1 MRLLPKMLFMFL
13 KFSMNLKKKKKEE
26 VKVMKDSIR
35 KSLINLQEKA
45 DELSKQ
51 LADPTI
57 TSDISKLTSLNKEF
71 SEIKDVVENWL
82 EYQKIETTILDL
94 EKLLK
99 DEEMKDMA
107 QEEKTD
113 CESRLE
119 KLESEIMVQL
129 LPKDKDD
136 ARNSFLELRAG
147 AGGDEAAI
155 FVGDLYRMFSRYA
168 ERNNWKTEKIKEVVS
183 GPGGFKEVVIKIIG
197 NDSYGKLKFE
207 SGVHRVQR
215 VPLTE
220 SQGRIHTSTA
230 TVAIMPEMDDI
241 EEKDLDM
248 SEIRVDTYR
257 ASGAGGQH
265 VNKTDSA
272 VRLTHEP
279 SGIVVEC
286 QDDRSQ
292 HKNKAKALALLSA
305 KIYDVEKQKA
315 EQEKASERKSLVGT
329 GDRSEKIRTYNFPQ
343 GRITDHRLKLTLY
356 NIENFL
362 DGDIDEMIDSLKAQS
377 NAEKLLEIQES

>member
-1 MRLLPKMLFMFL
+1 M
-13 KFSMNLKKKKKEE
+13 KE
-26 VKVMKDSIR
+26 SIR
-35 KSLINLQEKA
+35 KSLINLQQKA
-45 DELSKQ
+45 DELSKK

-57 TSDISKLTSLNKEF
+57 TSDISKLASVNKEF
-71 SEIKDVVENWL
+71 AGIKDVVQNWT
-82 EYQKIETTILDL
+82 EYQDIEGTVAELDN
-94 EKLLK
+94 LLK
-99 DEEMKDMA
+99 DEDMKDMA
-107 QEEKTD
+107 QEEKLE
-113 CESRLE
+113 CEE
-119 KLESEIMVQL
+119 KLQVIEAEIMVQL

-136 ARNSFLELRAG
+136 KRNSFLELRAG

-168 ERNNWKTEKIKEVVS
+168 ERNRWKTEKIKEVVS
-183 GPGGFKEVVIKIIG
+183 GPGGYKEVVLKIIG
-197 NDSYGKLKFE
+197 SDSYGKLKFE

-279 SGIVVEC
+279 TGIVVEC
-286 QDDRSQ
+286 QEDRSQ

-305 KIYDVEKQKA
+305 KIYDVEKQKV

-362 DGDIDEMIDSLKAQS
+362 DGDIDEMLDSLKAQS

>member
-1 MRLLPKMLFMFL
+1 
-13 KFSMNLKKKKKEE
+13 
-26 VKVMKDSIR
+26 MKQAIRDSLDSIQ
-35 KSLINLQEKA
+35 KKA
-45 DELSKQ
+45 DDLSAK
-51 LADPTI
+51 LSDPKL
-57 TSDISKLTSLNKEF
+57 TSDINQLTKLNKEY
-71 SEIKDVVENWL
+71 SEIKDVVENWNRYQEL
-82 EYQKIETTILDL
+82 EASIEDLDTL
-94 EKLLK
+94 VK
-99 DEEMKDMA
+99 DEEMKSLA
-107 QEEKTD
+107 LEEKD
-113 CESRLE
+113 QNEKELE
-119 KLESEIMVQL
+119 KIEAEIMIQL

-136 ARNSFLELRAG
+136 ERNSFVELRAG

-155 FVGDLYRMFSRYA
+155 FVGDLYRMYGRFA
-168 ERNNWKTEKIKEVVS
+168 ERNKWKVEKIKEIPS
-183 GPGGFKEVVIKIIG
+183 GTGGFKEIVIKVIG
-197 NDSYGKLKFE
+197 TDTYGNLKFE

-230 TVAIMPEMDDI
+230 TVAVLPEIDDV

-272 VRLTHEP
+272 VRLTHLP

-292 HKNKAKALALLSA
+292 HKNKAKALGLLSS
-305 KIYDVEKQKA
+305 KIYDIEKQKI

-356 NIENFL
+356 NIDSFI
-362 DGDIDEMIDSLKAQS
+362 DGDIDEMLSSLKTQS
-377 NAEKLLEIQES
+377 NAEKLLEIENK

>member
-1 MRLLPKMLFMFL
+1 MRFMFL
-13 KFSMNLKKKKKEE
+13 KFWINPFHQKKETI
-26 VKVMKDSIR
+26 KDMKDSIR
-35 KSLINLQEKA
+35 SSLASLQEKA
-45 DELSKQ
+45 NSLSNK
-51 LADPTI
+51 LADPSV
-57 TSDISKLTSLNKEF
+57 TSDISKLTTLNKEF
-71 SEIKDVVENWL
+71 AEIKDVVENWS
-82 EYQKIETTILDL
+82 EYQKTEQTLADL
-94 EKLLK
+94 ENLLND
-99 DEEMKDMA
+99 DEMRDMA
-107 QEEKTD
+107 TEEKSN
-113 CESRLE
+113 CEERLMQ
-119 KLESEIMVQL
+119 LESEIMIQL

-136 ARNSFLELRAG
+136 SRNSFLELRAG
-147 AGGDEAAI
+147 AGGDEASI

-168 ERNNWKTEKIKEVVS
+168 ERSNWKTEKIKEVVS
-183 GPGGFKEVVIKIIG
+183 GPGGFKEVIIKIIG
-197 NDSYGKLKFE
+197 NDSYGKLRFE

-230 TVAIMPEMDDI
+230 TVAVMPELDDI
-241 EEKDLDM
+241 QEKDLDM

-272 VRLTHEP
+272 VRLTHIP

-305 KIYDVEKQKA
+305 KIYDVEKQKI
-315 EQEKASERKSLVGT
+315 EQKKASERKSLVGS

-362 DGDIDEMIDSLKAQS
+362 DGDIDEMLDSLKAQS
-377 NAEKLLEIQES
+377 NAEKLLEIQDG

>member
-1 MRLLPKMLFMFL
+1 
-13 KFSMNLKKKKKEE
+13 
-26 VKVMKDSIR
+26 MKQAIRDSLDSIQ
-35 KSLINLQEKA
+35 KKA
-45 DELSKQ
+45 DDLSAK
-51 LADPTI
+51 LSDPKL
-57 TSDISKLTSLNKEF
+57 TSDINQLTKLNKEY
-71 SEIKDVVENWL
+71 SEIKDVVENWNRYQEL
-82 EYQKIETTILDL
+82 EASIKDL
-94 EKLLK
+94 NTLIK
-99 DEEMKDMA
+99 DEEMKSLA
-107 QEEKTD
+107 LEEKD
-113 CESRLE
+113 QNEKELE
-119 KLESEIMVQL
+119 KIEAEIMIQL

-136 ARNSFLELRAG
+136 ERNSFVELRAG

-155 FVGDLYRMFSRYA
+155 FVGDLYRMYGRFA
-168 ERNNWKTEKIKEVVS
+168 ERNKWKVEKIKEIPS
-183 GPGGFKEVVIKIIG
+183 GTGGFKEIVIKLIWTDTYG
-197 NDSYGKLKFE
+197 NLKFD

-230 TVAIMPEMDDI
+230 TVAVLPEIDDV

-272 VRLTHEP
+272 VRLTHLP

-292 HKNKAKALALLSA
+292 HKNKAKALGLLSS
-305 KIYDVEKQKA
+305 KIYDIEKQKI

-356 NIENFL
+356 NIDSFI
-362 DGDIDEMIDSLKAQS
+362 DGDIDEMLSSLKAQS
-377 NAEKLLEIQES
+377 NAEKLLEIENK

>member
-1 MRLLPKMLFMFL
+1 MKQGIRDSL
-13 KFSMNLKKKKKEE
+13 NNIQKKS
-26 VKVMKDSIR
+26 D
-35 KSLINLQEKA
+35 
-45 DELSKQ
+45 DLSTK
-51 LADPTI
+51 LSDPNI
-57 TSDISKLTSLNKEF
+57 TSDINQLTKLNKEY
-71 SEIKDVVENWL
+71 SEIKDVVENWIRYQEL
-82 EYQKIETTILDL
+82 EQSIEDLDSL
-94 EKLLK
+94 VN
-99 DEEMKDMA
+99 DEEMKA
-107 QEEKTD
+107 LALEEKNQH
-113 CESRLE
+113 E
-119 KLESEIMVQL
+119 KELQEIEGEIMIQL

-136 ARNSFLELRAG
+136 QRNSFVELRAG

-155 FVGDLYRMFSRYA
+155 FVGDLYRMYGRFA
-168 ERNNWKTEKIKEVVS
+168 ERNKWKVEKIKEIPL
-183 GPGGFKEVVIKIIG
+183 GTGGFKEIVIKVIG
-197 NDSYGKLKFE
+197 TESYGSLKFE

-230 TVAIMPEMDDI
+230 TVAVLPEIDDI

-272 VRLTHEP
+272 VRLTHLP
-279 SGIVVEC
+279 TGIVVEC

-292 HKNKAKALALLSA
+292 HKNKAKALGLMSS
-305 KIYDVEKQKA
+305 KIYDIEKQKL

-329 GDRSEKIRTYNFPQ
+329 GDRSEKIRTYNYPQ

-356 NIENFL
+356 NIDNFI
-362 DGDIDEMIDSLKAQS
+362 DGEIDEMVSSLKAQS
-377 NAEKLLEIQES
+377 NAEKLLEIENK

>member
-1 MRLLPKMLFMFL
+1 
-13 KFSMNLKKKKKEE
+13 
-26 VKVMKDSIR
+26 MKDSIR
-35 KSLINLQEKA
+35 KSLTSLQEKA
-45 DELSKQ
+45 EELSQK
-51 LADPTI
+51 LSDPSI

-71 SEIKDVVENWL
+71 SEIKDVVENWTN
-82 EYQKIETTILDL
+82 YQEIELTILDL

-107 QEEKTD
+107 QEEKLD
-113 CESRLE
+113 FENKLLE
-119 KLESEIMVQL
+119 LESEIMLQL

-136 ARNSFLELRAG
+136 SRNSFLELRAG

-183 GPGGFKEVVIKIIG
+183 GPGGFKEVVMKIIG

-230 TVAIMPEMDDI
+230 TVAIMPELDDI

-286 QDDRSQ
+286 QEDRSQ

-305 KIYDVEKQKA
+305 KIYDVEKQKI
-315 EQEKASERKSLVGT
+315 EQEKATERKSLVGT
-329 GDRSEKIRTYNFPQ
+329 GDR
-343 GRITDHRLKLTLY
+343 L
-356 NIENFL
+356 
-362 DGDIDEMIDSLKAQS
+362 SL
-377 NAEKLLEIQES
+377 IHI

>member
-1 MRLLPKMLFMFL
+1 L
-13 KFSMNLKKKKKEE
+13 KET
-26 VKVMKDSIR
+26 IR
-35 KSLINLQEKA
+35 KSLDNLQSKA
-45 DELSKQ
+45 EDIGSQLS
-51 LADPTI
+51 DPAI
-57 TSDISKLTSLNKEF
+57 TSDISRLTALNKEF
-71 SEIKDVVENWL
+71 SEIKEVVANWSEFQKL
-82 EYQKIETTILDL
+82 ESTINDL
-94 EKLLK
+94 EKLIK
-99 DEEMKDMA
+99 DEEMREIA
-107 QEEKTD
+107 AEEKVE
-113 CESRLE
+113 CENKLKVLE
-119 KLESEIMVQL
+119 EEIMIQL

-136 ARNSFLELRAG
+136 SRNSFLELRAG

-155 FVGDLYRMFSRYA
+155 FVGDLYRMFSRFA
-168 ERNNWKTEKIKEVVS
+168 ERSNWKTEKIKEIVS

-197 NDSYGKLKFE
+197 DDSYGKLKFE

-215 VPLTE
+215 VPETE

-230 TVAIMPEMDDI
+230 TVAVMPELDDI

-248 SEIRVDTYR
+248 SDIRVDTFR

-272 VRLTHEP
+272 VRLTHLP

-305 KIYDVEKQKA
+305 KIYDVEKQKLEK
-315 EQEKASERKSLVGT
+315 EQASERKSLVGT

-362 DGDIDEMIDSLKAQS
+362 DGDLTEMIDSLKAQS
-377 NAEKLLEIQES
+377 NAEKLLQIQEE

>member
-1 MRLLPKMLFMFL
+1 M
-13 KFSMNLKKKKKEE
+13 KET
-26 VKVMKDSIR
+26 IR
-35 KSLINLQEKA
+35 KSLDNLQSKA
-45 DELSKQ
+45 EDIGSQLS
-51 LADPTI
+51 DPAI
-57 TSDISKLTSLNKEF
+57 TSDISRLTALNKEF
-71 SEIKDVVENWL
+71 SEIKEVVANWSEFQKL
-82 EYQKIETTILDL
+82 ESTINDL
-94 EKLLK
+94 EKLIK
-99 DEEMKDMA
+99 DEEMKEIA
-107 QEEKTD
+107 AEEKVE
-113 CESRLE
+113 CENKLKVLE
-119 KLESEIMVQL
+119 EEIMIQL

-136 ARNSFLELRAG
+136 SRNSFLELRAG

-155 FVGDLYRMFSRYA
+155 FVGDLYRMFSRFA
-168 ERNNWKTEKIKEVVS
+168 ERSNWKTEKIKEIVS

-197 NDSYGKLKFE
+197 DDSYGKLKFE

-215 VPLTE
+215 VPETE

-230 TVAIMPEMDDI
+230 TVAVMPELDDI

-248 SEIRVDTYR
+248 SDIRVDTFR

-272 VRLTHEP
+272 VRLTHLP

-305 KIYDVEKQKA
+305 KIYDVEKQKLEK
-315 EQEKASERKSLVGT
+315 EQASERKSLVGT

-362 DGDIDEMIDSLKAQS
+362 DGDLTEMIDSLKAQS
-377 NAEKLLEIQES
+377 NAEKLLQIQEE

>member
-1 MRLLPKMLFMFL
+1 MKQGIRDSLD
-13 KFSMNLKKKKKEE
+13 NIQKKSN
-26 VKVMKDSIR
+26 D
-35 KSLINLQEKA
+35 
-45 DELSKQ
+45 LSTK
-51 LADPTI
+51 LSDPNI
-57 TSDISKLTSLNKEF
+57 TSDINQLTKLNKEY
-71 SEIKDVVENWL
+71 SEIKDVVENWIRYQEL
-82 EYQKIETTILDL
+82 EQSIEDLDSL
-94 EKLLK
+94 VN
-99 DEEMKDMA
+99 DEEMKILA
-107 QEEKTD
+107 LEEKNQN
-113 CESRLE
+113 E
-119 KLESEIMVQL
+119 KELQKIEGEIMIQL

-136 ARNSFLELRAG
+136 ERNSFVELRAG

-155 FVGDLYRMFSRYA
+155 FVGDLYRMYGRFA
-168 ERNNWKTEKIKEVVS
+168 ERSKWKVEKIKEIPQ
-183 GPGGFKEVVIKIIG
+183 GTGGFKEIVIKVIG
-197 NDSYGKLKFE
+197 TDSYGSLKFE

-230 TVAIMPEMDDI
+230 TVAVLPEIDDI

-272 VRLTHEP
+272 VRLTHLP

-292 HKNKAKALALLSA
+292 HKNKAKALGLLSS
-305 KIYDVEKQKA
+305 KIYDIEKQKL
-315 EQEKASERKSLVGT
+315 EQEKANERKSLVGT

-356 NIENFL
+356 NIDSFI
-362 DGDIDEMIDSLKAQS
+362 DGDINEMVSSLKAQS
-377 NAEKLLEIQES
+377 NAEKLLEIENK

>member
-1 MRLLPKMLFMFL
+1 MFL
-13 KFSMNLKKKKKEE
+13 KFSMNLYLEKKEE

-51 LADPTI
+51 LADPSI

-147 AGGDEAAI
+147 AGGDEAA
-155 FVGDLYRMFSRYA
+155 
-168 ERNNWKTEKIKEVVS
+168 
-183 GPGGFKEVVIKIIG
+183 
-197 NDSYGKLKFE
+197 
-207 SGVHRVQR
+207 HRQQR
-215 VPLTE
+215 RT
-220 SQGRIHTSTA
+220 Q
-230 TVAIMPEMDDI
+230 
-241 EEKDLDM
+241 
-248 SEIRVDTYR
+248 
-257 ASGAGGQH
+257 AGGVPAAGPRALGWRCCCLPRRQRQH
-265 VNKTDSA
+265 HTRRGAPPHA
-272 VRLTHEP
+272 VHGHWRHPKRGVCCHHE
-279 SGIVVEC
+279 
-286 QDDRSQ
+286 
-292 HKNKAKALALLSA
+292 
-305 KIYDVEKQKA
+305 A
-315 EQEKASERKSLVGT
+315 EARPAPPARRRAAPG
-329 GDRSEKIRTYNFPQ
+329 
-343 GRITDHRLKLTLY
+343 
-356 NIENFL
+356 
-362 DGDIDEMIDSLKAQS
+362 AC
-377 NAEKLLEIQES
+377 

>member
-1 MRLLPKMLFMFL
+1 M
-13 KFSMNLKKKKKEE
+13 KE
-26 VKVMKDSIR
+26 SIR
-35 KSLINLQEKA
+35 KSLTSLQEKA
-45 DELSKQ
+45 NELSQK
-51 LADPTI
+51 LSDPSI

-71 SEIKDVVENWL
+71 SEIKDVVENWVS
-82 EYQKIETTILDL
+82 YQEIELTISDL

-107 QEEKTD
+107 QEEKID
-113 CESRLE
+113 CEKKLE
-119 KLESEIMVQL
+119 ALESEIMVQL

-136 ARNSFLELRAG
+136 SRNSFLELRAG

-168 ERNNWKTEKIKEVVS
+168 ERNNWRTEKIKEIVS
-183 GPGGFKEVVIKIIG
+183 GPGGFKEVVMKIIG
-197 NDSYGKLKFE
+197 NDSYG
-207 SGVHRVQR
+207 VQR

-230 TVAIMPEMDDI
+230 TVAIMPELDDI

-286 QDDRSQ
+286 QEDRSQ

-305 KIYDVEKQKA
+305 KIYDVEKQKI
-315 EQEKASERKSLVGT
+315 EQEKATERKSLVGT

-362 DGDIDEMIDSLKAQS
+362 DGDIDEMLDSLKAQS
-377 NAEKLLEIQES
+377 NAEKLLEIQEN

>member
-1 MRLLPKMLFMFL
+1 MKQAIRNSLD
-13 KFSMNLKKKKKEE
+13 NLVQILMDLEE
-26 VKVMKDSIR
+26 KLANPEITKDI
-35 KSLINLQEKA
+35 
-45 DELSKQ
+45 D
-51 LADPTI
+51 
-57 TSDISKLTSLNKEF
+57 KLTKLNKEY
-71 SEIKDVVENWL
+71 SDIKPVVVNWCT
-82 EYQKIETTILDL
+82 YQEFEGILDDL
-94 EKLLK
+94 EDMLK
-99 DEEMKDMA
+99 DDEMKELA
-107 QEEKTD
+107 LKEKAS
-113 CESRLE
+113 CEE
-119 KLESEIMVQL
+119 KLESLESTIMIQL
-129 LPKDKDD
+129 LPKDRDD
-136 ARNSFLELRAG
+136 ERNAFLELRAG

-155 FVGDLYRMFSRYA
+155 FVGDLYRMYSRFA
-168 ERNNWKTEKIKEVVS
+168 ERNNWKMEKIKEIPL
-183 GPGGFKEVVIKIIG
+183 GTGGFKEIVIKVIG
-197 NDSYGKLKFE
+197 TDTYGNLKFE

-230 TVAIMPEMDDI
+230 TVAVLPEIDDV

-272 VRLTHEP
+272 VRLTHLP

-292 HKNKAKALALLSA
+292 HKNKAKALGLLSS
-305 KIYDVEKQKA
+305 KIYDIEKQKI

-356 NIENFL
+356 NIDSFI
-362 DGDIDEMIDSLKAQS
+362 DGDIDEMLSSLKAQS
-377 NAEKLLEIQES
+377 NAEKLLEIENK